1 MKYSEVIFSLME
13 EIRKLVE
20 FINEYIQKGIELFD
34 QARQWI
40 AKAIEYIEARI
51 NEFTYRVRNKNV
63 DFLEFS
69 DEDMFV

>member
-13 EIRKLVE
+13 EIRKFIE
-20 FINEYIQKGIELFD
+20 FINQYIQKGIELFD
-34 QARQWI
+34 QARLWI

-69 DEDMFV
+69 EEDMFV

>member
-1 MKYSEVIFSLME
+1 MNYSEVIFSLMD

-20 FINEYIQKGIELFD
+20 FINQYIHKGIELFE

-51 NEFTYRVRNKNV
+51 NEFSYRIRNKNV

-69 DEDMFV
+69 EEDMFV

>member
-1 MKYSEVIFSLME
+1 MDEV
-13 EIRKLVE
+13 RKLVE
-20 FINEYIQKGIELFD
+20 FINQYVQKGIELFE

-51 NEFTYRVRNKNV
+51 NEFSYRIKNKSV

-69 DEDMFV
+69 EEDMFV